1 MMVRKTLMLAA
12 LAAAAVPAVL
22 SAKAAA
28 AKCEIDEGKPNQLK
42 DARTAL
48 VTSGIVGKPDEKKK
62 QLTKAIGLL
71 TSPQANAN
79 QVGRNWLLGRA
90 LVTLSS
96 LPDQPAVS
104 QKGAIGYAGN
114 PTETIDIVLAADSA
128 FDVVE

>member
-22 SAKAAA
+22 TAQAAA

-62 QLTKAIGLL
+62 QLTKAIGLA

-79 QVGRNWLLGRA
+79 QVGRN
-90 LVTLSS
+90 
-96 LPDQPAVS
+96 
-104 QKGAIGYAGN
+104 
-114 PTETIDIVLAADSA
+114 
-128 FDVVE
+128 